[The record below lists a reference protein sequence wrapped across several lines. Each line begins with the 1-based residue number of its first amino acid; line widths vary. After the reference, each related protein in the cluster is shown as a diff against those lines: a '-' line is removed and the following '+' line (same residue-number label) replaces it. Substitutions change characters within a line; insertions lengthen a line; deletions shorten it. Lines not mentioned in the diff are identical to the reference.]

1 LRLTVNIRRVA
12 DFKALIFQ
20 YSTKLYPNLQT
31 LKLALKPLLFLY
43 IVSSR
48 VYFIQAVSNIFG
60 LVELVDVLLNLNYNK
75 LMSYYLMAFSMESIG
90 ENTMQQRC
98 VCFPRISAGIDI
110 TSHPRSARI
119 ADMINDTAMNVKAPV
134 AAGPP

>member
-1 LRLTVNIRRVA
+1 MRGIYVGNSDVV
-12 DFKALIFQ
+12 
-20 YSTKLYPNLQT
+20 NLQ
-31 LKLALKPLLFLY
+31 LPLVKPKIEQLFLY

-48 VYFIQAVSNIFG
+48 AYFIQAVSNIFG
-60 LVELVDVLLNLNYNK
+60 FVELGDVLLNLNYNK